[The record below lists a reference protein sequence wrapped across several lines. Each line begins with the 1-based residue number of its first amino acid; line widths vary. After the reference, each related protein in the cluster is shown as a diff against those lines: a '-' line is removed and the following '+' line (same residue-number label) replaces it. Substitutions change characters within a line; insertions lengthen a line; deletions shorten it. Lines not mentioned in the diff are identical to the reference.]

1 MTQAERAIPLEE
13 LTRPASILANR
24 FVQRW
29 DLYPQ
34 QLNDGRY
41 ICLHE
46 QLNVE
51 HLYSHLRGDITLGIY
66 LLNKDSHVRFIVL
79 DHDGENGWDYLSECG
94 NKLAE
99 FGIPAYL
106 EKSRRGGHMWFFFAK
121 PTRGELARKFA
132 QGIIQT
138 NHFEGFEIYPKQD
151 EVGKGL
157 GSLIR
162 LPFGVHRLSGRRY
175 GFYNQFS
182 EPLGR
187 TLHEQ
192 IYALQTPDFVS
203 GAYLKPY
210 KTISSSKT
218 QEPLPKRPQGS
229 TEHVSERIKAQVTV
243 LEFISQYVDLKR
255 TDSGAVGICP
265 FHDDEHPSFGVN
277 DKENYWHCFAGCGGG
292 SIIDFWSLWRQKKGF
307 DSAFVPTLTEL
318 AGLLF

>member
-1 MTQAERAIPLEE
+1 MVSGERLLPDEE
-13 LTRPASILANR
+13 LTRPAAVLAQR
-24 FVQRW
+24 FIQRW
-29 DLYPQ
+29 DLYPL

-51 HLYSHLRGDITLGIY
+51 HLYSHLRGDITLGVY
-66 LLNKDSHVRFIVL
+66 LLNKESHVRFVVL
-79 DHDGENGWDYLSECG
+79 DHDAEDGWDYLGACG
-94 NKLAE
+94 QKLTKL
-99 FGIPAYL
+99 GIPVYL

-121 PTRGELARKFA
+121 PTKGQLARKFA
-132 QGIIQT
+132 QSIIQS

-162 LPFGVHRLSGRRY
+162 LPFGVHRLTGRRY
-175 GFYNQFS
+175 GFYDQFG

-187 TLHEQ
+187 TLREQ
-192 IYALQTPDFVS
+192 ISALQTPKFVS
-203 GAYLKPY
+203 AAFLKPQ

-218 QEPLPKRPQGS
+218 PEVPPKRLQES

-255 TDSGAVGICP
+255 TESGAIGLCP
-265 FHDDEHPSFGVN
+265 FHDDQHPSFGVN

-292 SIIDFWSLWRQKKGF
+292 SIIDFWALWRRKEGM
-307 DSAFVPTLTEL
+307 DAAFIPTITEL
-318 AGLLF
+318 AEMLL